1 MPQSALNEHQLVNDA
16 KTEIRSIQQ
25 AAKSAPAIFSMPGVK
40 YERDSVDKAEC
51 TFQGDGQTAAFL
63 SHRSVEL
70 SIRQQVSSDLAFR
83 KFFEILFTAL
93 HQAS

>member
-1 MPQSALNEHQLVNDA
+1 MMPRQ
-16 KTEIRSIQQ
+16 
-25 AAKSAPAIFSMPGVK
+25 KSAQYNKQLNLRAGNFSMPGVK

>member
-1 MPQSALNEHQLVNDA
+1 
-16 KTEIRSIQQ
+16 
-25 AAKSAPAIFSMPGVK
+25 MPGVK

-93 HQAS
+93 HCTALHCTALHCTASSKLNGNGN

>member
-1 MPQSALNEHQLVNDA
+1 
-16 KTEIRSIQQ
+16 
-25 AAKSAPAIFSMPGVK
+25 MPGVK

-51 TFQGDGQTAAFL
+51 TFQGEGQTAAFL

-93 HQAS
+93 HQASRTVMGIDESYSASFLQAEKRSM

>member
-1 MPQSALNEHQLVNDA
+1 
-16 KTEIRSIQQ
+16 
-25 AAKSAPAIFSMPGVK
+25 MPGVK

-70 SIRQQVSSDLAFR
+70 SIRQQVSSDLAVR